1 MNLKGINRDM
11 GIKSVLFMY
20 QGLVEPKRNKQRHG
34 DQVSVV
40 YVPTRF
46 RRLPDTSGFG
56 CGISTQ

>member
-20 QGLVEPKRNKQRHG
+20 QQGLVEPKRNEQRHG
-34 DQVSVV
+34 DQVSIV

-46 RRLPDTSGFG
+46 S
-56 CGISTQ
+56 